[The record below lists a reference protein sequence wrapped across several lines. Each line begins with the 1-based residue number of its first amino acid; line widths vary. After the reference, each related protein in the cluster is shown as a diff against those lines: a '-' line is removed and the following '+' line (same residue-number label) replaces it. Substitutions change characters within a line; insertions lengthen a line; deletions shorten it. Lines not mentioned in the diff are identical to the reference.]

1 MAKFQLPFPKL
12 NLVTKRLW
20 HQSEIALCDQSL
32 SQLYSAKFKLMLPLL
47 PSIPVLSMISPRLY
61 IL

>member
-1 MAKFQLPFPKL
+1 MAKFQLPFPKV

-32 SQLYSAKFKLMLPLL
+32 YSAKFKLMLPLL
-47 PSIPVLSMISPRLY
+47 PSIPVLCMISPRLY